1 LFTRFDPVPPA
12 GLRGCSDSAE
22 FITELLREAVLA
34 FASIDGP
41 IGPARPDKILR
52 VLFFEPYPMGLG
64 GNFQTQLGLLRF
76 LSKGKF
82 NPIVVAPQEG
92 IALDRFRAIGIECA
106 VVSPPNSLARYG
118 GQVLRSGVIQ
128 RTKSIIDL
136 FRYNLRLARFFREH
150 RIDVVYANCVRAAMC
165 VGLAAK
171 LARCPMLLYV
181 KGALSHPIIDQTSF
195 LLADR
200 ILFFCESN
208 RDDKYSGLVRRLHK
222 KIGILKIGL
231 NPDEILDVE
240 RRDTSAVRG
249 ELEID
254 PGRVNAIV
262 LGQLYRPKGQHFA
275 IEALADV
282 VKDFPNVCLYI
293 VGDEVIKEYRAYKD
307 ELLALVRRHGL
318 QNHVRFTG
326 WHHNAL
332 DLIAQ
337 MDIVIHPS
345 LAEGFG
351 RAVLESMALGRPVIA
366 SRVGGLR
373 EAIKDGQNG
382 FLVDPGDIEG
392 IARRWRELLASKELR
407 LRLGQEAR
415 RTVFT
420 EYLLDDKLTRFAEIL
435 GELTEES
442 R

>member
-1 LFTRFDPVPPA
+1 
-12 GLRGCSDSAE
+12 
-22 FITELLREAVLA
+22 
-34 FASIDGP
+34 
-41 IGPARPDKILR
+41 
-52 VLFFEPYPMGLG
+52 MGLG
-64 GNFQTQLGLLRF
+64 GNFRTQAGFLKF
-76 LSKGKF
+76 LSKGRF
-82 NPIVVAPQEG
+82 HPVVVAPQEG
-92 IALDRFRAIGIECA
+92 IALDRFREIGIEC
-106 VVSPPNSLARYG
+106 VVIAPPGPLAAYG
-118 GQVLRSGVIQ
+118 RKLLRSGMVL
-128 RTKSIIDL
+128 RVKAAIDL
-136 FRYNLRLARFFREH
+136 IRYNLRLARFLREN

-165 VGLAAK
+165 VGIATK
-171 LARCPMLLYV
+171 IVGCPMLLYI
-181 KGALSHPIIDQTSF
+181 KGTLSHPLIDQISF

-208 RDDKYSGLVRRLHK
+208 RDDKYASLVRRLQD

-231 NPDEILDVE
+231 NPDEIRDVDH
-240 RRDTSAVRG
+240 RDTSRVRRALG
-249 ELEID
+249 ID
-254 PGRVNAIV
+254 PGRVNAMV
-262 LGQLYRPKGQHFA
+262 LGQLYAPKGQHFA
-275 IEALADV
+275 IEALAAV
-282 VKDFPNVCLYI
+282 VKDFPNVCLYV
-293 VGDEVIKEYRAYKD
+293 VGDEVIKEYRGYKD
-307 ELLALVRRHGL
+307 ELLVLIRRHGL
-318 QNHVRFTG
+318 HDHVRFTG
-326 WHHNAL
+326 WRYDAL

-345 LAEGFG
+345 VAEGFG

-382 FLVDPGDIEG
+382 FLVDPGDTEG

-435 GELTEES
+435 GELAEGA